1 MLAER
6 LDYLMKLTNTRNAEL
21 AKALNFDPSY
31 ISRMRSGKRGLP
43 SHHPFIDPAARFFA
57 KQVTEDYQKQSLSDM
72 ILDGRVWPE
81 DPDTARVILSTW
93 LDDEEGIG
101 FNDSISRFLD
111 RLSKTTS
118 LDPTEYY
125 PDTDPFTGSADP
137 ALKDK
142 TYVTFYH
149 GNEGKREAVL
159 EMLRSMAVSGR
170 SDVFLCHTDE
180 SLDWVSEN
188 HYFTAKWYALL
199 AQYIRGGGR
208 IRIIHTIS
216 RDLGELLNAIDRWLP
231 LYVTGAVE
239 PWYCP
244 RTRDGIFHR
253 SLFVMPGMAALTSNS
268 IGPRSNDS
276 LCMFTRDPEA
286 LLAFEKE
293 FYDLL
298 ALCRPLA
305 EVRHIT
311 GLEELPAD
319 LSEYRYRFE
328 ESGVLPPN
336 VRLYADEKK
345 GTAVIHTAEPYLI
358 LTSNESH
365 LTRLFIDYWMLHH
378 E

>member
-81 DPDTARVILSTW
+81 DSDTARVILSTW

-125 PDTDPFTGSADP
+125 PDTDPFSGSADP

-159 EMLRSMAVSGR
+159 EMLRSMAASGR

-208 IRIIHTIS
+208 IRVIHTIS

-268 IGPRSNDS
+268 TGPRSNDS

-286 LLAFEKE
+286 LVAFEKE

-305 EVRHIT
+305 EVRQMT

-319 LSEYRYRFE
+319 LSEYRYCFE

-358 LTSNESH
+358 LTSNESN

>member
-125 PDTDPFTGSADP
+125 PDTDPFTGPADP

-188 HYFTAKWYALL
+188 HYFTARWYALL

-286 LLAFEKE
+286 LAAFEKE

-305 EVRHIT
+305 EVKQLA
-311 GLEELPAD
+311 GLEELPDD
-319 LSEYRYRFE
+319 LDSYHYRFE
-328 ESGVLPPN
+328 TSNVLPPN

-358 LTSNESH
+358 LTSQESH
-365 LTRLFIDYWMLHH
+365 LTRIFIDYWMLHH

>member
-125 PDTDPFTGSADP
+125 PDTDPFAGSADP

-159 EMLRSMAVSGR
+159 EMLRSMAASGR

-286 LLAFEKE
+286 LAAFEKE

-305 EVRHIT
+305 EVKQLA
-311 GLEELPAD
+311 GLEELPDD
-319 LSEYRYRFE
+319 LDSYHYRFE
-328 ESGVLPPN
+328 TSNVLPPN

-358 LTSNESH
+358 LTSQESH
-365 LTRLFIDYWMLHH
+365 LTRIFIDYWMLHH

>member
-159 EMLRSMAVSGR
+159 EMLRSMAASGR

-305 EVRHIT
+305 EVRHMT

-319 LSEYRYRFE
+319 LPEYRYRFE

-345 GTAVIHTAEPYLI
+345 GTTVIHTAEPYLI